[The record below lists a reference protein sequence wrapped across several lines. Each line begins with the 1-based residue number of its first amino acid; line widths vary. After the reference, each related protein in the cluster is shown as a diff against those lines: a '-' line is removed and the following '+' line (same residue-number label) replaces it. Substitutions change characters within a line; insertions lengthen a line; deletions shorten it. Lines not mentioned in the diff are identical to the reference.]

1 MKLGRKVRKKL
12 MTALGLGQEE
22 MQRLLA
28 VQQTEEREALAVRAY
43 RPMHHMEEPRGP
55 STLQRWR
62 I

>member
-12 MTALGLGQEE
+12 MAALGLGQEE
-22 MQRLLA
+22 VQRLLA
-28 VQQTEEREALAVRAY
+28 IQQTEEREALTVRAD
-43 RPMHHMEEPRGP
+43 RSMHHMEEPWGR